1 MKYNSIVK
9 MENRKRGGGIMEQM
23 KEVYNE
29 LTDANKDVINLVAK
43 GMLVAQEAEKENKKA
58 EGVK

>member
-1 MKYNSIVK
+1 MKNQ
-9 MENRKRGGGIMEQM
+9 KRGGGKMEQM

-43 GMLVAQEAEKENKKA
+43 GMLVAQEAEKENKKV

>member
-1 MKYNSIVK
+1 
-9 MENRKRGGGIMEQM
+9 MEEM

-43 GMLVAQEAEKENKKA
+43 GMLVAQQLDNENKKV

>member
-1 MKYNSIVK
+1 
-9 MENRKRGGGIMEQM
+9 MEQM

-29 LTDANKDVINLVAK
+29 LTDANKDVINLLAK
-43 GMLVAQEAEKENKKA
+43 GMLVAQEAEKETKKV

>member
-1 MKYNSIVK
+1 
-9 MENRKRGGGIMEQM
+9 MEQM

-43 GMLVAQEAEKENKKA
+43 GMLVAQEAEKENKKV

>member
-1 MKYNSIVK
+1 
-9 MENRKRGGGIMEQM
+9 MEQM

-43 GMLVAQEAEKENKKA
+43 GMLVAQQLDNENKKA

>member
-1 MKYNSIVK
+1 
-9 MENRKRGGGIMEQM
+9 MEQM
-23 KEVYNE
+23 KEAYNE

-43 GMLVAQEAEKENKKA
+43 GMLVAQQLDNENKKV

>member
-1 MKYNSIVK
+1 
-9 MENRKRGGGIMEQM
+9 MEQM

-43 GMLVAQEAEKENKKA
+43 GMLVAQEAEKENKKCK
-58 EGVK
+58 E